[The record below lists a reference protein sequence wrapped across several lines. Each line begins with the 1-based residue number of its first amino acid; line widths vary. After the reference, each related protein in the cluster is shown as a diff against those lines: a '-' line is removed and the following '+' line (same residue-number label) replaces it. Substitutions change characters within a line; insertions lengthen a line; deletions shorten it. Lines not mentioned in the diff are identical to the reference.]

1 MMKQYF
7 DDLVTGIEAAIAA
20 DPENASPRKIYT
32 LEVARIGQR
41 LYGGEERVA
50 WCGVTVPFDLLA
62 AMGVTSCFVEFV
74 GGMLA
79 ATGIV
84 EVFLEEAEEVGF
96 AGDTCAY
103 HRSVLGAARKGF
115 MPAPDFLIAATCPCS
130 GGVAVME
137 LLARHFEKDL
147 FVLNVPQEMTDAN
160 VQYLADQIE
169 DMVAFVADHTGRA
182 LDPAALNAAVAKTN
196 AAREKL
202 VEVYHLA
209 SRVPSPVNG
218 KALNNF
224 GIVAALLLGTDAA
237 VRVAEAFRRD
247 FEKKVAAGQAGV
259 DAEKLRLM
267 WIQNRIQ
274 FKNPIV
280 KMMEEEYGAA
290 VVIDELND
298 ITWGP
303 IDPDDPYRGM
313 AERAMSIPFNGAN
326 TRRVS
331 HLQDL
336 ARRYR
341 IDGAI
346 NPCHWGCR
354 QGTGSRGI
362 VGQGLKE
369 IGVPVLNLE
378 VDCVDPRNFAEGQ
391 LRTRIEAFTEM
402 LTERPSPWD

>member
-79 ATGIV
+79 ATGMV
-84 EVFLEEAEEVGF
+84 EAFLEEAEEVGF
-96 AGDTCAY
+96 GGDTCAY

-115 MPAPDFLIAATCPCS
+115 MPEPDFLIAATCPCS

-160 VQYLADQIE
+160 VQYLADQIQ
-169 DMVAFVADHTGRA
+169 DMVAFVEDHTGRA
-182 LDPAALNAAVAKTN
+182 LDPAALSAAVAKTN

-237 VRVAEAFRRD
+237 VTVAEAFRRD
-247 FEKKVAAGQAGV
+247 FEKKVTAGQAGI
-259 DAEKLRLM
+259 DTEKLRLM

-280 KMMEEEYGAA
+280 KMLEEEYGAA

-303 IDPDDPYRGM
+303 IEPDDPYRGM
-313 AERAMSIPFNGAN
+313 AARAMSIPFNGAN

-362 VGQGLKE
+362 VGQGLKK

>member
-1 MMKQYF
+1 MMRQYF
-7 DDLVTGIEAAIAA
+7 DDLVTGIEGAIAA
-20 DPENASPRKIYT
+20 DPENTSPRKIYT

-50 WCGVTVPFDLLA
+50 WCGITVPFDLLA

-74 GGMLA
+74 GAMLA
-79 ATGIV
+79 STGMV
-84 EVFLEEAEEVGF
+84 EAFLEEAEQVGF

-115 MPAPDFLIAATCPCS
+115 MPEPDFLVAATCPCS

-147 FVLNVPQEMTDAN
+147 FVLNVPQEMTDTN
-160 VQYLADQIE
+160 VQYLADQIK
-169 DMVAFVADHTGRA
+169 DMVGFIADHTGQP
-182 LDPAALNAAVAKTN
+182 LDPDALQAAVAKTN

-202 VEVYHLA
+202 VDVYHLA

-237 VRVAEAFRRD
+237 VKVAEAFRQD
-247 FEKKVAAGQAGV
+247 FKEKVAAEEAGIA
-259 DAEKLRLM
+259 DEKLRLL

-280 KMMEEEYGAA
+280 KMMEDEYGAA

-402 LTERPSPWD
+402 LMERPSPWD